1 MPPDELE
8 AERPLAAA
16 VQPEGG
22 ALVRGVRRA
31 RRGAAGPAHLA
42 AVRAEHLQGGYS
54 AELARSQEPH
64 LAVVEHDP
72 ESEGQEAGAERGAAV
87 DRAVG
92 DGGGGRGVRRQR
104 HPPPAPPGGSLGN
117 YTAPGS

>member
-42 AVRAEHLQGGYS
+42 AVRAEHLQGGIFC
-54 AELARSQEPH
+54 RVSQEP
-64 LAVVEHDP
+64 
-72 ESEGQEAGAERGAAV
+72 GASP
-87 DRAVG
+87 
-92 DGGGGRGVRRQR
+92 RRR
-104 HPPPAPPGGSLGN
+104 R
-117 YTAPGS
+117 T